1 MYLPRSPL
9 RHADADPSRPVI
21 WTVSVSRLTGLLG
34 DVIPEFDRRA
44 RIEQINLGFE
54 EAVDVIGQRLRRE
67 HCDVVIAG
75 GSNAAWLRSR
85 LELPLVPIQ
94 ANGFDL
100 MEALARARRI
110 AGRIGLVTH
119 ASDVPVFSN
128 FQQSFGL
135 DIEHRRFVTREDA
148 RDCIADLR
156 ANGIEVIVGTGMA
169 IDHAEQAGLPGV
181 LLYSADSVRQA
192 FEHALELTQTL
203 ARSGGSRPAPRRRAA
218 PRSDAHDLLGDSEA
232 MAQVRAQIALYAP
245 HDSTVLVTGETGTGK
260 ELVARQLHAA
270 SGRRGRF
277 VALNCGAISESL
289 LEAELF
295 GYSDGAF
302 TGARRGGR
310 VGLVE
315 AADGGTLFLDEIG
328 ELPLPLQTRLL
339 RVLEEREV
347 LRVGATEPTP
357 VDLRVVAAT
366 LQSLEQR
373 VAAGSFRRD
382 LYYRLAALR
391 IALPALRARRG
402 DIPLLAQHFFRQLRG
417 IDAPLDAEALA
428 VLTTAEW
435 PGNVRELRNLVD
447 RLRIHWQPGEGLID
461 AARLLQ
467 LAPELVNEAPL
478 RYRWKA
484 TASGRRVR
492 SWKRCCRN
500 TAMTARAWRRRWASH
515 ALRSGA
521 GCARRD
527 CNVLPSGWCTPI
539 SGRGEPMPMSVEGNP
554 MPGRCEAIPGGCEPW
569 FAPLF
574 PITPSTHG
582 VELLERPG
590 ATARSSAGRRIKCNQ
605 RVQRASIANRPL
617 PTAAIHNSNTPSGTS
632 LR

>member
-315 AADGGTLFLDEIG
+315 DADGGTLFL
-328 ELPLPLQTRLL
+328 
-339 RVLEEREV
+339 
-347 LRVGATEPTP
+347 GATEPTP

-373 VAAGSFRRD
+373 AATGSFRRD

-391 IALPALRARRG
+391 ITLPTLRARRG

-417 IDAPLDAEALA
+417 IDAPLGEDARA
-428 VLTTAEW
+428 VLTAASW

-447 RLRIHWQPGEGLID
+447 RLRIHWQPAEGLID
-461 AARLLQ
+461 ATRLLQ
-467 LAPELVNEAPL
+467 LAPELVNEGVAALPVDNNGKRPPRPQLEALLQEHRNDREGMAQALGVSRTTLWRWL
-478 RYRWKA
+478 RA
-484 TASGRRVR
+484 
-492 SWKRCCRN
+492 
-500 TAMTARAWRRRWASH
+500 
-515 ALRSGA
+515 
-521 GCARRD
+521 
-527 CNVLPSGWCTPI
+527 
-539 SGRGEPMPMSVEGNP
+539 EG
-554 MPGRCEAIPGGCEPW
+554 
-569 FAPLF
+569 L
-574 PITPSTHG
+574 
-582 VELLERPG
+582 
-590 ATARSSAGRRIKCNQ
+590 
-605 RVQRASIANRPL
+605 
-617 PTAAIHNSNTPSGTS
+617 
-632 LR
+632 

>member
-1 MYLPRSPL
+1 MSISLPRHRARLSDP
-9 RHADADPSRPVI
+9 DAGQLPVI

-44 RIEQINLGFE
+44 RIVPINLGFE

-75 GSNAAWLRSR
+75 GSNAAYLRSR
-85 LELPLVPIQ
+85 LEVPLVPIQ

-110 AGRIGLVTH
+110 APRIGLVTH
-119 ASDVPVFSN
+119 ATDVPTFGS
-128 FQQSFGL
+128 FQHSFGL

-169 IDHAEQAGLPGV
+169 IDHAEQVGLPGV

-203 ARSGGSRPAPRRRAA
+203 ARSGAPSLRRRTPAR
-218 PRSDAHDLLGDSEA
+218 PRDADHALLGDSA
-232 MAQVRAQIALYAP
+232 PMQQVRGHIALYAP
-245 HDSTVLVTGETGTGK
+245 YDSTVLVTGATGTGK

-295 GYSDGAF
+295 GYNEGAF

-315 AADGGTLFLDEIG
+315 AAEGGTLFLDEIG

-357 VDLRVVAAT
+357 VDVRVVAAT
-366 LQSLEQR
+366 LQTLESLVDTQR
-373 VAAGSFRRD
+373 FRRD

-391 IALPALRARRG
+391 IALPTLHERRE
-402 DIPLLAQHFFRQLRG
+402 DVPLLVSHFFRQLAG
-417 IDAPLDAEALA
+417 TDAPLSAEAMVRMRDYA
-428 VLTTAEW
+428 W
-435 PGNVRELRNLVD
+435 PGNVRELRNMVD
-447 RLRIHWQPGEGLID
+447 RLRIHWQKQPGELTLPQMLQWLPELYAAQRPLAVPGAGAPAALTAASAARPD
-461 AARLLQ
+461 AAALRRLLADCGGNREQACAQ
-467 LAPELVNEAPL
+467 LGVSRTTLWRWL
-478 RYRWKA
+478 RE
-484 TASGRRVR
+484 GP
-492 SWKRCCRN
+492 
-500 TAMTARAWRRRWASH
+500 
-515 ALRSGA
+515 A
-521 GCARRD
+521 G
-527 CNVLPSGWCTPI
+527 
-539 SGRGEPMPMSVEGNP
+539 
-554 MPGRCEAIPGGCEPW
+554 
-569 FAPLF
+569 
-574 PITPSTHG
+574 
-582 VELLERPG
+582 
-590 ATARSSAGRRIKCNQ
+590 
-605 RVQRASIANRPL
+605 
-617 PTAAIHNSNTPSGTS
+617 
-632 LR
+632 

>member
-1 MYLPRSPL
+1 MSLPLPRHRLP
-9 RHADADPSRPVI
+9 DPDPGHLPVI

-44 RIEQINLGFE
+44 RIVPINLGFE

-75 GSNAAWLRSR
+75 GSNAAYLRSR
-85 LELPLVPIQ
+85 LEVPLVPIQ

-110 AGRIGLVTH
+110 APRIGLVTH
-119 ASDVPVFSN
+119 ATDVPTFGS
-128 FQQSFGL
+128 FQHSFGL

-169 IDHAEQAGLPGV
+169 IDHAEQMGLPGV

-203 ARSGGSRPAPRRRAA
+203 ARSGAAPIRRRVVARHRNRD
-218 PRSDAHDLLGDSEA
+218 PVLLGSSPA
-232 MAQVRAQIALYAP
+232 MQQVRERIALYAP
-245 HDSTVLVTGETGTGK
+245 HDSTVLVSGATGTGK

-277 VALNCGAISESL
+277 VAINCGAISESL

-295 GYSDGAF
+295 GYTEGAF

-347 LRVGATEPTP
+347 LRVGATEPVT
-357 VDLRVVAAT
+357 VNVRVVAAT
-366 LQSLEQR
+366 LQALESW
-373 VAAGSFRRD
+373 VEAGRFRRD

-391 IALPALRARRG
+391 IALPRLQEHAE
-402 DIPLLAQHFFRQLRG
+402 DVPELLEHFFQQLGQRTS
-417 IDAPLDAEALA
+417 PLDAAALQRLRDYA
-428 VLTTAEW
+428 W

-447 RLRIHWQPGEGLID
+447 RLRVHWPASAGMLGPAQLLEWAPETGSLGSPDAADRTPDAKQAQLAAHRPDPQQLAQVLADCGGNREVA
-461 AARLLQ
+461 AARLGVSRTTLWRW
-467 LAPELVNEAPL
+467 L
-478 RYRWKA
+478 RR
-484 TASGRRVR
+484 TG
-492 SWKRCCRN
+492 
-500 TAMTARAWRRRWASH
+500 
-515 ALRSGA
+515 
-521 GCARRD
+521 
-527 CNVLPSGWCTPI
+527 
-539 SGRGEPMPMSVEGNP
+539 
-554 MPGRCEAIPGGCEPW
+554 
-569 FAPLF
+569 
-574 PITPSTHG
+574 
-582 VELLERPG
+582 
-590 ATARSSAGRRIKCNQ
+590 
-605 RVQRASIANRPL
+605 
-617 PTAAIHNSNTPSGTS
+617 
-632 LR
+632 

>member
-1 MYLPRSPL
+1 MSTSLPRARPRLS
-9 RHADADPSRPVI
+9 DPEPGHLPVI

-44 RIEQINLGFE
+44 RIVPINLGFE

-75 GSNAAWLRSR
+75 GSNAAYLRSR
-85 LELPLVPIQ
+85 LEVPLVPIQ

-110 AGRIGLVTH
+110 APRIGLVTH
-119 ASDVPVFSN
+119 ATDVPTFGS
-128 FQQSFGL
+128 FQHSFGL

-148 RDCIADLR
+148 RDCIADMR

-169 IDHAEQAGLPGV
+169 IDHAEQVGLPGV

-203 ARSGGSRPAPRRRAA
+203 ARSGAPLPRRRS
-218 PRSDAHDLLGDSEA
+218 PGRRNDADRRLLGDSPA
-232 MAQVRAQIALYAP
+232 MQQVRERIALYAP
-245 HDSTVLVTGETGTGK
+245 HDSTVLITGATGTGK
-260 ELVARQLHAA
+260 ELVARQLHAD
-270 SGRRGRF
+270 SGRQGRF

-295 GYSDGAF
+295 GYNEGAF

-347 LRVGATEPTP
+347 LRVGATEPTA
-357 VDLRVVAAT
+357 VDVRVVAAT
-366 LQSLEQR
+366 LQALESLVEAQR
-373 VAAGSFRRD
+373 FRRD

-391 IALPALRARRG
+391 IALPTLRERPQ
-402 DIPLLAQHFFRQLRG
+402 DVPQLLAHFFQQLGQRPS
-417 IDAPLDAEALA
+417 PLD
-428 VLTTAEW
+428 TAATQRLCGYAW

-447 RLRIHWQPGEGLID
+447 RLRIHWPPQAGPLPLSALLQWVPELEALPAPPTSQR
-461 AARLLQ
+461 AARD
-467 LAPELVNEAPL
+467 
-478 RYRWKA
+478 
-484 TASGRRVR
+484 
-492 SWKRCCRN
+492 
-500 TAMTARAWRRRWASH
+500 H
-515 ALRSGA
+515 ALHR
-521 GCARRD
+521 
-527 CNVLPSGWCTPI
+527 PPQH
-539 SGRGEPMPMSVEGNP
+539 
-554 MPGRCEAIPGGCEPW
+554 PGGE
-569 FAPLF
+569 ALQ
-574 PITPSTHG
+574 H
-582 VELLERPG
+582 LLAECG
-590 ATARSSAGRRIKCNQ
+590 G
-605 RVQRASIANRPL
+605 NREQL
-617 PTAAIHNSNTPSGTS
+617 CAQLGISRTTLWRW
-632 LR
+632 LRND

>member
-9 RHADADPSRPVI
+9 RHADADPGRPVI

-54 EAVDVIGQRLRRE
+54 EAVEVIGQRLRRE

-75 GSNAAWLRSR
+75 GSNAAWLRGR
-85 LELPLVPIQ
+85 LDLPLVPIH

-110 AGRIGLVTH
+110 APRIGLVTH
-119 ASDVPVFSN
+119 ASDVPVFSS

-192 FEHALELTQTL
+192 FEHALELTQAM
-203 ARSGGSRPAPRRRAA
+203 ARSGGSRPAPRRRTAA
-218 PRSDAHDLLGDSEA
+218 RNDAHALLGDSNA
-232 MAQVRAQIALYAP
+232 MADVRAQIALYAP

-260 ELVARQLHAA
+260 ELVARQLHTA

-373 VAAGSFRRD
+373 AAAGSFRRD

-391 IALPALRARRG
+391 IVLPTLRARRG
-402 DIPLLAQHFFRQLRG
+402 DIPLLTTHFFRELRG

-428 VLTTAEW
+428 LLSAADW

-467 LAPELVNEAPL
+467 LAPELVNEGAATLPVESNGKRPPRAQLQALLQEHRNDREGMAQALGVSRTTLWRWL
-478 RYRWKA
+478 RA
-484 TASGRRVR
+484 
-492 SWKRCCRN
+492 
-500 TAMTARAWRRRWASH
+500 
-515 ALRSGA
+515 
-521 GCARRD
+521 
-527 CNVLPSGWCTPI
+527 
-539 SGRGEPMPMSVEGNP
+539 EG
-554 MPGRCEAIPGGCEPW
+554 
-569 FAPLF
+569 L
-574 PITPSTHG
+574 
-582 VELLERPG
+582 
-590 ATARSSAGRRIKCNQ
+590 
-605 RVQRASIANRPL
+605 
-617 PTAAIHNSNTPSGTS
+617 
-632 LR
+632 

>member
-1 MYLPRSPL
+1 MKHPCQARRPVYLPRHPDSPG
-9 RHADADPSRPVI
+9 DTDPIQPVI

-54 EAVDVIGQRLRRE
+54 DAVAVINQRLRQE
-67 HCDVVIAG
+67 PCDVVIAG

-85 LELPLVPIQ
+85 LDVPLVPIQ

-110 AGRIGLVTH
+110 APRIGLVTH
-119 ASDVPVFSN
+119 ASDVPTFGS
-128 FQQSFGL
+128 FQDSFGL
-135 DIEHRRFVTREDA
+135 QIEHRRFVTREDA

-169 IDHAEQAGLPGV
+169 IDHAEAAGLQGV

-192 FEHALELTQTL
+192 FEHALELTHTL
-203 ARSGGSRPAPRRRAA
+203 ARSGSRRMPARQRRGSRAGQGTA
-218 PRSDAHDLLGDSEA
+218 LLGESSVMSE
-232 MAQVRAQIALYAP
+232 VRQYIALYAP
-245 HDSTVLVTGETGTGK
+245 HDSTVLVSGETGTGK
-260 ELVARQLHAA
+260 ELVARQLHAE

-289 LEAELF
+289 LESELF

-315 AADGGTLFLDEIG
+315 ASDGGTLFLDEIG

-357 VDLRVVAAT
+357 VNLRVVAAT

-373 VAAGSFRRD
+373 VQAGQFRRD
-382 LYYRLAALR
+382 LYYRLATLR
-391 IALPALRARRG
+391 IVLPPLRARRG
-402 DIPLLAQHFFRQLRG
+402 DVALLVQHFFQQLRG
-417 IDAPLDAEALA
+417 IDAPLDDDAMALLSA
-428 VLTTAEW
+428 AQW

-447 RLRIHWQPGEGLID
+447 RLRIHWQPAEGSIG
-461 AARLLQ
+461 ASRLLS
-467 LAPELVNEAPL
+467 LAPELAHD
-478 RYRWKA
+478 A
-484 TASGRRVR
+484 ASSPALQPPAGR
-492 SWKRCCRN
+492 
-500 TAMTARAWRRRWASH
+500 
-515 ALRSGA
+515 
-521 GCARRD
+521 
-527 CNVLPSGWCTPI
+527 P
-539 SGRGEPMPMSVEGNP
+539 
-554 MPGRCEAIPGGCEPW
+554 
-569 FAPLF
+569 
-574 PITPSTHG
+574 
-582 VELLERPG
+582 
-590 ATARSSAGRRIKCNQ
+590 SSAQLQQLLAAHRNDREGMAQALGISRTTLWRWL
-605 RVQRASIANRPL
+605 RAAGL
-617 PTAAIHNSNTPSGTS
+617 G
-632 LR
+632 

>member
-1 MYLPRSPL
+1 MSTTETSRIIMSLHLPRHRLP
-9 RHADADPSRPVI
+9 DPDPGYLPVI

-44 RIEQINLGFE
+44 RIVPINLGFE

-75 GSNAAWLRSR
+75 GSNAAYLRSR
-85 LELPLVPIQ
+85 LDVPLVPIQ

-110 AGRIGLVTH
+110 ASRIGLVTH
-119 ASDVPVFSN
+119 ATDVPTFGS
-128 FQQSFGL
+128 FQHSFGL

-169 IDHAEQAGLPGV
+169 IDHAEQLGLPGV

-203 ARSGGSRPAPRRRAA
+203 ARSGAAPVRRRVAA
-218 PRSDAHDLLGDSEA
+218 RERDRATALLGDSPA
-232 MAQVRAQIALYAP
+232 MQQVRERTALYAP
-245 HDSTVLVTGETGTGK
+245 HDSTVLVSGATGTGK

-277 VALNCGAISESL
+277 VAINCGAISESL

-295 GYSDGAF
+295 GYTEGAF

-315 AADGGTLFLDEIG
+315 AAEGGTLFLDEIG

-347 LRVGATEPTP
+347 LRVGATEP
-357 VDLRVVAAT
+357 VAVNVRVVAAT
-366 LQSLEQR
+366 LQALEAL
-373 VAAGSFRRD
+373 VEAGRFRRD

-391 IALPALRARRG
+391 IALPSLREHAEDVPALVE
-402 DIPLLAQHFFRQLRG
+402 HFFRQLGHRG
-417 IDAPLDAEALA
+417 SPLD
-428 VLTTAEW
+428 TTALDVLSAYSW

-447 RLRIHWQPGEGLID
+447 RLRVHWPVGAGTLGLPQLLEWAPELQPAGSGIPSAQRPVRSNTPIPGYRPDPHVLSEVLGACGGNREQA
-461 AARLLQ
+461 AARLGVSRTTLW
-467 LAPELVNEAPL
+467 
-478 RYRWKA
+478 RW
-484 TASGRRVR
+484 
-492 SWKRCCRN
+492 
-500 TAMTARAWRRRWASH
+500 
-515 ALRSGA
+515 LRS
-521 GCARRD
+521 
-527 CNVLPSGWCTPI
+527 
-539 SGRGEPMPMSVEGNP
+539 
-554 MPGRCEAIPGGCEPW
+554 
-569 FAPLF
+569 
-574 PITPSTHG
+574 
-582 VELLERPG
+582 
-590 ATARSSAGRRIKCNQ
+590 SS
-605 RVQRASIANRPL
+605 
-617 PTAAIHNSNTPSGTS
+617 
-632 LR
+632 

>member
-9 RHADADPSRPVI
+9 RHADADPGRPVI

-75 GSNAAWLRSR
+75 GSNAAWLRGR

-110 AGRIGLVTH
+110 APRIGLVTH

-169 IDHAEQAGLPGV
+169 IDHAEQMGLPGV

-192 FEHALELTQTL
+192 FEHALELTQAL
-203 ARSGGSRPAPRRRAA
+203 AGSGGNRPVARRRTA
-218 PRSDAHDLLGDSEA
+218 PRSDAHALLGDSEA

-373 VAAGSFRRD
+373 ATAGSFRRD

-391 IALPALRARRG
+391 IALPSLRARRG

-417 IDAPLDAEALA
+417 IDAPLDEEAMG
-428 VLTTAEW
+428 VLTAAGW

-461 AARLLQ
+461 ATRLLQ
-467 LAPELVNEAPL
+467 LAPELVNDGAAALPLESNGKRPPRAQLEALLQEHRNDREGMAQALGVSRTTLWRWL
-478 RYRWKA
+478 R
-484 TASGRRVR
+484 T
-492 SWKRCCRN
+492 
-500 TAMTARAWRRRWASH
+500 
-515 ALRSGA
+515 
-521 GCARRD
+521 
-527 CNVLPSGWCTPI
+527 
-539 SGRGEPMPMSVEGNP
+539 E
-554 MPGRCEAIPGGCEPW
+554 
-569 FAPLF
+569 
-574 PITPSTHG
+574 
-582 VELLERPG
+582 
-590 ATARSSAGRRIKCNQ
+590 
-605 RVQRASIANRPL
+605 
-617 PTAAIHNSNTPSGTS
+617 S
-632 LR
+632 L

>member
-1 MYLPRSPL
+1 MAAVMYLPRSPL
-9 RHADADPSRPVI
+9 RHADADPGRPVI

-54 EAVDVIGQRLRRE
+54 EAVAVIGQRLRRE

-75 GSNAAWLRSR
+75 GSNAAWLRGR

-110 AGRIGLVTH
+110 ASRIGLVTH
-119 ASDVPVFSN
+119 ASDVPVFGN

-135 DIEHRRFVTREDA
+135 EIEHRRFVTREDA

-192 FEHALELTQTL
+192 FEHALELTQAL
-203 ARSGGSRPAPRRRAA
+203 ARSTGSRPPLRRRPAV
-218 PRSDAHDLLGDSEA
+218 RSDAHELLGDSDA

-245 HDSTVLVTGETGTGK
+245 HDSTVLVSGETGTGK

-373 VAAGSFRRD
+373 AATGSFRRD

-391 IALPALRARRG
+391 ITLPALRARRG

-417 IDAPLDAEALA
+417 IDAPLDEEALA
-428 VLTTAEW
+428 VLSAAEW

-467 LAPELVNEAPL
+467 LAPELVHEGVATLPVESNGKRPPRAQLDALL
-478 RYRWKA
+478 REHRHDREGMAQALGVSRTTLWRWL
-484 TASGRRVR
+484 
-492 SWKRCCRN
+492 
-500 TAMTARAWRRRWASH
+500 RA
-515 ALRSGA
+515 
-521 GCARRD
+521 
-527 CNVLPSGWCTPI
+527 
-539 SGRGEPMPMSVEGNP
+539 EG
-554 MPGRCEAIPGGCEPW
+554 
-569 FAPLF
+569 L
-574 PITPSTHG
+574 
-582 VELLERPG
+582 
-590 ATARSSAGRRIKCNQ
+590 
-605 RVQRASIANRPL
+605 
-617 PTAAIHNSNTPSGTS
+617 
-632 LR
+632 

>member
-1 MYLPRSPL
+1 MSISLPRHRSRL
-9 RHADADPSRPVI
+9 ADPDPGALPVI

-44 RIEQINLGFE
+44 RIVPINLGFE

-75 GSNAAWLRSR
+75 GSNAAYLRSR
-85 LELPLVPIQ
+85 LEVPLVPIQ

-110 AGRIGLVTH
+110 APRIGLVTH
-119 ASDVPVFSN
+119 ATDVPTFGS
-128 FQQSFGL
+128 FQHSFGL

-169 IDHAEQAGLPGV
+169 IDYAEQVGLPGV

-203 ARSGGSRPAPRRRAA
+203 ARSGASAPRRRG
-218 PRSDAHDLLGDSEA
+218 PIKRPHSDHALLGDSAA
-232 MAQVRAQIALYAP
+232 MQQVRERIALYAP
-245 HDSTVLVTGETGTGK
+245 HDSTVLVTGATGTGK
-260 ELVARQLHAA
+260 ELVARQLHAG
-270 SGRRGRF
+270 SGRRGRL

-295 GYSDGAF
+295 GYNEGAF

-357 VDLRVVAAT
+357 VDVRVIAAT
-366 LQSLEQR
+366 LQTLESLVEAQR
-373 VAAGSFRRD
+373 FRRD

-391 IALPALRARRG
+391 IALPSLHERRE
-402 DIPLLAQHFFRQLRG
+402 DVPLLVAHFFRLLG
-417 IDAPLDAEALA
+417 AMDAPLTPDALQRLGEYP
-428 VLTTAEW
+428 W
-435 PGNVRELRNLVD
+435 PGNVRELRNMID
-447 RLRIHWQPGEGLID
+447 RLRIHWQQGHGELSMAQMLAWLPELNGSTASSPPAPTAPSRGTPGTPRPD
-461 AARLLQ
+461 AATLQRLLAACGGNREKVAEQ
-467 LAPELVNEAPL
+467 LGVSRTTLWRWLRQHAPA
-478 RYRWKA
+478 
-484 TASGRRVR
+484 
-492 SWKRCCRN
+492 
-500 TAMTARAWRRRWASH
+500 
-515 ALRSGA
+515 
-521 GCARRD
+521 
-527 CNVLPSGWCTPI
+527 
-539 SGRGEPMPMSVEGNP
+539 
-554 MPGRCEAIPGGCEPW
+554 
-569 FAPLF
+569 
-574 PITPSTHG
+574 
-582 VELLERPG
+582 
-590 ATARSSAGRRIKCNQ
+590 
-605 RVQRASIANRPL
+605 
-617 PTAAIHNSNTPSGTS
+617 
-632 LR
+632 

>member
-1 MYLPRSPL
+1 MYHETFHPTPPAMYLPRSPL
-9 RHADADPSRPVI
+9 RHADADPGRPVI

-54 EAVDVIGQRLRRE
+54 EAVEVIGQRLRRE

-75 GSNAAWLRSR
+75 GSNAAWLRGR

-110 AGRIGLVTH
+110 ASRIGLVTH

-203 ARSGGSRPAPRRRAA
+203 ARSGSNRPAPRRRPAA
-218 PRSDAHDLLGDSEA
+218 RADAHELLGDSDA

-245 HDSTVLVTGETGTGK
+245 HDSTVLVSGETGTGK

-373 VAAGSFRRD
+373 AAAGSFRRD

-391 IALPALRARRG
+391 IALPSLRARRG

-417 IDAPLDAEALA
+417 IDAPLDEDALA
-428 VLTTAEW
+428 VLTSAEW

-467 LAPELVNEAPL
+467 LAPELVNEGVAALTVESNGKRPPRAQLETLLQEHRNDREGMAQALGVSRTTLWRWL
-478 RYRWKA
+478 RA
-484 TASGRRVR
+484 
-492 SWKRCCRN
+492 
-500 TAMTARAWRRRWASH
+500 
-515 ALRSGA
+515 
-521 GCARRD
+521 
-527 CNVLPSGWCTPI
+527 
-539 SGRGEPMPMSVEGNP
+539 EG
-554 MPGRCEAIPGGCEPW
+554 
-569 FAPLF
+569 L
-574 PITPSTHG
+574 
-582 VELLERPG
+582 
-590 ATARSSAGRRIKCNQ
+590 
-605 RVQRASIANRPL
+605 
-617 PTAAIHNSNTPSGTS
+617 
-632 LR
+632 

>member
-9 RHADADPSRPVI
+9 RHADADPGRPVI

-54 EAVDVIGQRLRRE
+54 EAVEVIGQRLRRE

-75 GSNAAWLRSR
+75 GSNAAWLRGR
-85 LELPLVPIQ
+85 LDLPLVPIQ

-110 AGRIGLVTH
+110 APRIGLVTH
-119 ASDVPVFSN
+119 ASDVPVFSS

-169 IDHAEQAGLPGV
+169 IDHAEAAGLQGV

-192 FEHALELTQTL
+192 FEHALELTHTL
-203 ARSGGSRPAPRRRAA
+203 ARSGSRRLPLRQRRGSRAGQGTA
-218 PRSDAHDLLGDSEA
+218 LLGDSGA
-232 MAQVRAQIALYAP
+232 MAEVRQHIALYAP
-245 HDSTVLVTGETGTGK
+245 HDSTVLVSGETGTGK
-260 ELVARQLHAA
+260 ELVARQLHAE

-289 LEAELF
+289 LESELF

-310 VGLVE
+310 IGLVE
-315 AADGGTLFLDEIG
+315 ASDGGTLFLDEIG

-357 VDLRVVAAT
+357 VNLRVVAAT

-373 VAAGSFRRD
+373 VQAGQFRRD
-382 LYYRLAALR
+382 LYYRLATLR
-391 IALPALRARRG
+391 IVLPPLRARR
-402 DIPLLAQHFFRQLRG
+402 DDVALLVRHFFQQLRG
-417 IDAPLDAEALA
+417 IDAPLDDDAMALLSA
-428 VLTTAEW
+428 AQW

-447 RLRIHWQPGEGLID
+447 RLRIHWQPAEGPID
-461 AARLLQ
+461 ASRLLS
-467 LAPELVNEAPL
+467 LAPELAQGTPTSPAAPL
-478 RYRWKA
+478 A
-484 TASGRRVR
+484 AGR
-492 SWKRCCRN
+492 
-500 TAMTARAWRRRWASH
+500 
-515 ALRSGA
+515 
-521 GCARRD
+521 
-527 CNVLPSGWCTPI
+527 PS
-539 SGRGEPMPMSVEGNP
+539 SVQ
-554 MPGRCEAIPGGCEPW
+554 
-569 FAPLF
+569 LQ
-574 PITPSTHG
+574 
-582 VELLERPG
+582 ELL
-590 ATARSSAGRRIKCNQ
+590 ATHRNDREGMAQALGISRTTLWRWLRAAGL
-605 RVQRASIANRPL
+605 A
-617 PTAAIHNSNTPSGTS
+617 
-632 LR
+632 

>member
-1 MYLPRSPL
+1 MHLPRPPQPYS
-9 RHADADPSRPVI
+9 DTDPSRPVI

-54 EAVDVIGQRLRRE
+54 EAVAVINQRLRRE

-75 GSNAAWLRSR
+75 GSNAAWLRNR
-85 LELPLVPIQ
+85 LDVPLVPIQ

-110 AGRIGLVTH
+110 APRIGLVTH
-119 ASDVPVFSN
+119 ASDVPSFGN
-128 FQQSFGL
+128 FQDSFGL
-135 DIEHRRFVTREDA
+135 QIEHRRFVTREDA
-148 RDCIADLR
+148 RDCIGDLR
-156 ANGIEVIVGTGMA
+156 AAGIEVIVGTGMA
-169 IDHAEQAGLPGV
+169 IDHAEAAGLPGV

-192 FEHALELTQTL
+192 FEHALELTRTL
-203 ARSGGSRPAPRRRAA
+203 ARSGSRPMPARRRLAR
-218 PRSDAHDLLGDSEA
+218 PDADHALLGDSAA
-232 MAQVRAQIALYAP
+232 MDQVRRSIALYAP
-245 HDSTVLVTGETGTGK
+245 HDSTVLVSGETGTGK

-289 LEAELF
+289 LESELF

-310 VGLVE
+310 IGLVE

-347 LRVGATEPTP
+347 LRVGATEPTV

-366 LQSLEQR
+366 LQDLEQR
-373 VAAGSFRRD
+373 VQAGGFRRD

-391 IALPALRARRG
+391 IALPPLRARRE
-402 DIPLLAQHFFRQLRG
+402 DIALLVRHFFRQLRG
-417 IDAPLDAEALA
+417 IEAPLDAAAMATLA
-428 VLTTAEW
+428 AANW

-447 RLRIHWQPGEGLID
+447 RLRIHWQTGDGLVD

-467 LAPELVNEAPL
+467 LAPELAAAHAPPASDGNGNGNGKRPSRPRL
-478 RYRWKA
+478 QALLHAHRNDREGMAAALGVSRTTLWRW
-484 TASGRRVR
+484 
-492 SWKRCCRN
+492 
-500 TAMTARAWRRRWASH
+500 
-515 ALRSGA
+515 LRS
-521 GCARRD
+521 
-527 CNVLPSGWCTPI
+527 
-539 SGRGEPMPMSVEGNP
+539 EG
-554 MPGRCEAIPGGCEPW
+554 
-569 FAPLF
+569 L
-574 PITPSTHG
+574 
-582 VELLERPG
+582 
-590 ATARSSAGRRIKCNQ
+590 
-605 RVQRASIANRPL
+605 
-617 PTAAIHNSNTPSGTS
+617 
-632 LR
+632 

>member
-1 MYLPRSPL
+1 MSLPLPRHRLP
-9 RHADADPSRPVI
+9 DPDPGHLPVI

-44 RIEQINLGFE
+44 RIVPINLGFE

-75 GSNAAWLRSR
+75 GSNAAYLRSR
-85 LELPLVPIQ
+85 LEVPLVPIQ

-110 AGRIGLVTH
+110 APRIGLVTH
-119 ASDVPVFSN
+119 ATDVPTFGS
-128 FQQSFGL
+128 FQHSFGL

-169 IDHAEQAGLPGV
+169 IDHAEQMGLPGV

-192 FEHALELTQTL
+192 FEHALELAQTL
-203 ARSGGSRPAPRRRAA
+203 ARSGAAPIRRRVTARHRERD
-218 PRSDAHDLLGDSEA
+218 PVLLGDSPA
-232 MAQVRAQIALYAP
+232 MQQVRERVALYAP
-245 HDSTVLVTGETGTGK
+245 HDSTVLVSGATGTGK

-277 VALNCGAISESL
+277 VAINCGAISESL

-295 GYSDGAF
+295 GYTEGAF

-347 LRVGATEPTP
+347 LRVGATEP
-357 VDLRVVAAT
+357 VAVNVRVVAAT
-366 LQSLEQR
+366 LQTLESLVE
-373 VAAGSFRRD
+373 AGKFRRD

-391 IALPALRARRG
+391 IALPRLQEHAEDVPAL
-402 DIPLLAQHFFRQLRG
+402 LEHFFQQLGQR
-417 IDAPLDAEALA
+417 ASPLNAAALQRLRDYA
-428 VLTTAEW
+428 W

-447 RLRIHWQPGEGLID
+447 RLRVHWSASAGTLGLAQLLEWAPEVGD
-461 AARLLQ
+461 TGRLDAADTLSDGKMPLMAGHRPAPETVARVLADCGGNREVAAARLGVSRTTLWRW
-467 LAPELVNEAPL
+467 L
-478 RYRWKA
+478 RR
-484 TASGRRVR
+484 TG
-492 SWKRCCRN
+492 
-500 TAMTARAWRRRWASH
+500 
-515 ALRSGA
+515 
-521 GCARRD
+521 
-527 CNVLPSGWCTPI
+527 
-539 SGRGEPMPMSVEGNP
+539 
-554 MPGRCEAIPGGCEPW
+554 
-569 FAPLF
+569 
-574 PITPSTHG
+574 
-582 VELLERPG
+582 
-590 ATARSSAGRRIKCNQ
+590 
-605 RVQRASIANRPL
+605 
-617 PTAAIHNSNTPSGTS
+617 
-632 LR
+632 